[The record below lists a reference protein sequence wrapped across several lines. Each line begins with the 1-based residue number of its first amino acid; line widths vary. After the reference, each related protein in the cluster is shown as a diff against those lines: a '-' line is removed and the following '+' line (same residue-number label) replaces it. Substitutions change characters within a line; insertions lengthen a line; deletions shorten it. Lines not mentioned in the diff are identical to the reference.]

1 MSDRHM
7 HITGFLHPH
16 ADGVDRFIETAS
28 RMDFF
33 AEVYPVRRAD
43 GTVIAVA
50 FLSKDLDG
58 ISDELGMPEVCE
70 KLSGILDEDIV
81 IASAWQHPQR
91 EASSFARKYDERESV
106 WLVRGRD
113 RAVPGEVVSGN
124 RELEVADGG

>member
-1 MSDRHM
+1 LL
-7 HITGFLHPH
+7 TQVG
-16 ADGVDRFIETAS
+16 GVDRFIEAAV
-28 RMDFF
+28 RLGFF
-33 AEVYPVRRAD
+33 TEVYPVLRG
-43 GTVIAVA
+43 GTVVAVA

-58 ISDELGMPEVCE
+58 ISDELSMPEVCE
-70 KLSGILDEDIV
+70 RLSGILDEDIV

-91 EASSFARKYDERESV
+91 EASSFARKWDERESV